1 MKKTVYLILSLTMV
15 IIISAPAAAATLQID
30 SGTDKLLG
38 AKNVEVGGK
47 IYNVYFDDGTCAD
60 VYGIDCTVPHNVLS
74 FADAEAR
81 ATALLDQVLID
92 SDGYFFD
99 SQPYQTEG
107 CSDNLECNVLTLQA
121 VFQYPGFPVYLYA
134 SRAKND
140 VIEANDDGSDNW
152 AQLSTGWD
160 SSTSTVSPFFAS
172 QYVWAVW
179 TPASQVPE
187 PTSLL
192 LLGTGL
198 GALVMA
204 SWRRKK

>member
-1 MKKTVYLILSLTMV
+1 MLTLTLV
-15 IIISAPAAAATLQID
+15 IIISAPAAAVTLQID

-38 AKNVEVGGK
+38 AKNVEVGGTL
-47 IYNVYFDDGTCAD
+47 YDVYFDDGTCAD
-60 VYGIDCTVPHNVLS
+60 VYGIDCTVPYDVLS

-81 ATALLDQVLID
+81 AMALLDQVLID
-92 SDGYFFD
+92 TDGYFFD
-99 SQPYQTEG
+99 SQPYQIEG

-121 VFQYPGFPVYLYA
+121 VFQYPGFPVYLFA
-134 SRAKND
+134 SKAIND
-140 VIEANDDGSDNW
+140 VIEANDDGSDSW

-160 SSTSTVSPFFAS
+160 SSTSTLSPVFAS
-172 QYVWAVW
+172 KYVWAVW

-192 LLGTGL
+192 LLATGL
-198 GALVMA
+198 GALGLA